1 MFKKH
6 STIIALALVSTFVFG
21 FANQMSIPTFTV
33 YLGNLNV
40 HLQFIGGI
48 SLSLAIAALIFRP
61 ISAFLIH
68 RFGATRITILGASIA
83 VISFTGYT
91 FLSSIFP
98 VIVLRIIQG
107 ISVGLFTTA
116 TPTLLAQIVPNNQLI
131 RTMGIFSLFNSASG
145 AFGPF
150 VGLALI
156 VGGNFTPLFILGV
169 VLNITSIILGLL
181 ILFLNPIVL
190 VEEETKVH
198 TNFSI
203 LKSSALFPSI
213 TTGLLMFIQ
222 SGFMAFLALHGKSL
236 GLDNIG
242 FFFLFNFSGLLIA
255 RLLTTKLTKSLSLQT
270 IFMIHGAIYALASF
284 LISFINSQLIWSLL
298 AIMLGYSFN
307 VIFVIL
313 NTLALNKIPNSLK
326 GSANALFFGSIDIG
340 FFLGGLVWGIIANTF
355 STTILFQSGSV
366 LMIIL
371 TLNTILRISKSKITL
386 TN

>member
-1 MFKKH
+1 MLKKH
-6 STIIALALVSTFVFG
+6 FIIIALVLFSTFIFG

-33 YLGNLNV
+33 YLGMLDV
-40 HLQFIGGI
+40 PLQFIGGI
-48 SLSLAIAALIFRP
+48 SLSLAIAALVFRP
-61 ISAFLIH
+61 IAAYLIH
-68 RFGATRITILGASIA
+68 RFGAASTTILGASIA

-98 VIVLRIIQG
+98 VIALRVIQG

-145 AFGPF
+145 ALGPF

-156 VGGNFTPLFILGV
+156 VGGSFTPLFILGI
-169 VLNITSIILGLL
+169 VLNIASIIIGLV

-190 VEEETKVH
+190 VEEEIKV
-198 TNFSI
+198 TTSFSI
-203 LKSSALFPSI
+203 FKSSALFPSI

-255 RLLTTKLTKSLSLQT
+255 RLLTTKLTKSISLQT
-270 IFMIHGAIYALASF
+270 IFMIHGALYAFACF
-284 LISFINSQLIWSLL
+284 LISFISSQLMWSIL

-313 NTLALNKIPNSLK
+313 NTLALNKIPNASK

-340 FFLGGLVWGIIANTF
+340 FFLGGLVWGIVSNAY

-371 TLNTILRISKSKITL
+371 TLNIILRVSKSKITL
-386 TN
+386 S

>member
-1 MFKKH
+1 MLKKH
-6 STIIALALVSTFVFG
+6 FIIIALALISTFIFG

-33 YLGNLNV
+33 YLGMLDV
-40 HLQFIGGI
+40 PLQFIGGI
-48 SLSLAIAALIFRP
+48 SLSLAIAALVFRP
-61 ISAFLIH
+61 IAAYLIH
-68 RFGATRITILGASIA
+68 RFGAASITILGASIA

-98 VIVLRIIQG
+98 VIALRVIQG

-145 AFGPF
+145 ALGPF

-156 VGGNFTPLFILGV
+156 VGGDFTPLFILGI
-169 VLNITSIILGLL
+169 VLNIASIIIGLVIL
-181 ILFLNPIVL
+181 ILNPIVL
-190 VEEETKVH
+190 VEEEIKV
-198 TNFSI
+198 TTSFSI
-203 LKSSALFPSI
+203 FKSSALFPSI

-255 RLLTTKLTKSLSLQT
+255 RLLTTKLTKSISLQT
-270 IFMIHGAIYALASF
+270 IFMIHGALYAFACF
-284 LISFINSQLIWSLL
+284 LISFISSQLIWSIL

-313 NTLALNKIPNSLK
+313 NTLALNKIPNASK

-340 FFLGGLVWGIIANTF
+340 FFLGGLVWGIVANTY

-371 TLNTILRISKSKITL
+371 TLNIILRVSKSKIAL
-386 TN
+386 S